1 MLSMRNVESNFR
13 CTDHDGVRVR
23 AMANGAADQGIIEQ
37 RDVFFMVPQGRLK
50 LRYINSHGKLIAYK
64 RDNVAEA
71 RPSDY
76 RIFSTDEPQV
86 LEEVLG
92 RALTVVETVEKSRR
106 LLIHRHTRVHLDDVA
121 GLGRFVELETVVG
134 EIEDEDA
141 QKEHAELVALL
152 GLETCERVAVA
163 YVDLLSRDRR
173 ER

>member
-1 MLSMRNVESNFR
+1 MLSMRNIESKFR

-23 AMANGAADQGIIEQ
+23 AMASGAADKGIIEQ

-50 LRYINSHGKLIAYK
+50 LHYINGHGKLIAYM
-64 RDNVAEA
+64 RDTVAEA

-92 RALTVVETVEKSRR
+92 RALSVVETVEKSRR

-121 GLGRFVELETVVG
+121 GLGRFVKLGTVVG
-134 EIEDEDA
+134 EIDAEDVR
-141 QKEHAELVALL
+141 KSNAEL
-152 GLETCERVAVA
+152 
-163 YVDLLSRDRR
+163 LS
-173 ER
+173 